1 MYFRQIYIFIIAI
14 SFFTTSCQKLV
25 NDPGD
30 STIYEVKSDEGLNY
44 WGGSYKDEGH
54 AVAQTEDGGYAIAGS
69 QYSTD
74 TQFDLSLVTFNS
86 SLVEQKKKVLDFV
99 DSSGDSFSN
108 YANDIL
114 QNDDG
119 GYIIVGST
127 FNGTDMDV
135 LVIKFD
141 PNLDTLWTATIGGVV
156 DGYHDYGNSIEN
168 LEGNSGYLVCGTSY
182 DGANN
187 DWDARLWTIS
197 IDGQTITPKYTGDTS
212 NESHDYGNY
221 AQQTSDG
228 GYIMITT
235 NMTIAT
241 STQTT
246 NVIKLVAAGTADD
259 NFVDVTGTLSI
270 AACDEGIY
278 VQQLYD
284 GSYIIV
290 GNTETGTGQQS
301 NVYINTVTS
310 AGVAGTAKTMG
321 DSYNDKVTC
330 VRQTLGDGG
339 FVFTGSKYKQSSMKD
354 VWIVKLN
361 AALSTEWDYTY
372 GGKGN
377 DYGQSIAQTFDGG
390 YVITGSTRSYGNQ
403 SEIMLLKLDNEGIVE
418 DIIGSLNSSSGN

>member
-1 MYFRQIYIFIIAI
+1 MYFRQIYIFILAVSIF
-14 SFFTTSCQKLV
+14 STGCEKLIT
-25 NDPGD
+25 DPGD
-30 STIYEVKSDEGLNY
+30 STREVQSDEGLNY
-44 WGGSYKDEGH
+44 WGGSYNDEGH
-54 AVAQTEDGGYAIAGS
+54 AVAHTDDGGYAIAGT

-86 SLVEQKKKVLDFV
+86 SLVEQKKNVLDFV

-156 DGYHDYGNSIEN
+156 GYHDYGNSIEIMA
-168 LEGNSGYLVCGTSY
+168 GNSGYLVCGTSY
-182 DGANN
+182 DGTNS
-187 DWDARLWTIS
+187 DFDARLWTIS
-197 IDGQTITPKYTGDTS
+197 NDGQTIISKYTGDGS
-212 NESHDYGNY
+212 NESHDYCNY

-246 NVIKLVAAGTADD
+246 NVIKLVAAGTADA
-259 NFVDVTGTLSI
+259 NFGTAGTLSI
-270 AACDEGIY
+270 TACDEGIY

-301 NVYINTVTS
+301 NVYINTITS
-310 AGVAGTAKTMG
+310 IGGAGTAVTMG
-321 DSYNDKVTC
+321 GAYNDEVTC
-330 VRQTLGDGG
+330 VRQTEDGG
-339 FVFTGSKYKQSSMKD
+339 FIFTGSKYVQSSMYD

-372 GGKGN
+372 GGDKN
-377 DYGQSIAQTFDGG
+377 DHGQSIAQTDDGG
-390 YVITGSTRSYGNQ
+390 YVITGSTMSYGNQ
-403 SEIMLLKLDNEGIVE
+403 SEIMLLKLNNLGVVE
-418 DIIGSLNSSSGN
+418 DIVGSLNASSGN

>member
-1 MYFRQIYIFIIAI
+1 MYFRQIYIFILAV
-14 SFFTTSCQKLV
+14 SLLSTGCQSLAT
-25 NDPGD
+25 DPGD
-30 STIYEVKSDEGLNY
+30 STREVKSDEGLNY
-44 WGGSYKDEGH
+44 WGGIYKDEGH
-54 AVAQTEDGGYAIAGS
+54 AVAKT
-69 QYSTD
+69 
-74 TQFDLSLVTFNS
+74 
-86 SLVEQKKKVLDFV
+86 
-99 DSSGDSFSN
+99 
-108 YANDIL
+108 
-114 QNDDG
+114 DDG

-141 PNLDTLWTATIGGVV
+141 TNLDTLWTKTIGGVV
-156 DGYHDYGNSIEN
+156 GYNDYGNSIEIMA
-168 LEGNSGYLVCGTSY
+168 GNSGYLVCGTSY
-182 DGANN
+182 DGTNS
-187 DWDARLWTIS
+187 DFDARLWTIS
-197 IDGQTITPKYTGDTS
+197 IDGQTVTSKYTGDTG
-212 NESHDYGNY
+212 NASHDYGNY

-259 NFVDVTGTLSI
+259 NFVDITGTLSI

-310 AGVAGTAKTMG
+310 AGLPGTAKTMG
-321 DSYNDKVTC
+321 NSYNDKVTC

-339 FVFTGSKYKQSSMKD
+339 FVFTGSKYVQSSMYD

-372 GGKGN
+372 GGEGN
-377 DYGQSIAQTFDGG
+377 DYGQSIAQTLDGG

-403 SEIMLLKLDNEGIVE
+403 SEIMLLKLNNLGIVE

>member
-1 MYFRQIYIFIIAI
+1 MYFRQIYIFILAVSI
-14 SFFTTSCQKLV
+14 FTTGCEKLTT
-25 NDPGD
+25 DPGD
-30 STIYEVKSDEGLNY
+30 STVEEVQSDEGLNY
-44 WGGSYKDEGH
+44 WGGSYNDEGH
-54 AVAQTEDGGYAIAGS
+54 AVAQTDDGGYAIAGS

-135 LVIKFD
+135 LVIKFNT
-141 PNLDTLWTATIGGVV
+141 NLDTLWTATIGGVV
-156 DGYHDYGNSIEN
+156 GYNDYGNSIEIMA
-168 LEGNSGYLVCGTSY
+168 GNSGYLVCGTSY
-182 DGANN
+182 DGTNS
-187 DWDARLWTIS
+187 DFDARLWTIS
-197 IDGQTITPKYTGDTS
+197 MDGQTVTSKYTGDTGNAS
-212 NESHDYGNY
+212 NDYGNY
-221 AQQTSDG
+221 AQQTYDG

-246 NVIKLVAAGTADD
+246 NVIKLVAAGTADA

-310 AGVAGTAKTMG
+310 AGDPGTAITMG
-321 DSYNDKVTC
+321 ESYNDKVTC
-330 VRQTLGDGG
+330 VRQTLDGG

-361 AALSTEWDYTY
+361 AALSIEWDYTY
-372 GGKGN
+372 GGDKN
-377 DYGQSIAQTFDGG
+377 DHGQSIAQTDDGG
-390 YVITGSTRSYGNQ
+390 YVITGSTMSYGNQ
-403 SEIMLLKLDNEGIVE
+403 SEIMLLKLNNLGVVE
-418 DIIGSLNSSSGN
+418 DIVGSLNASSGN